1 MGYSRTADEIIR
13 EKALI
18 NDSPVGAVTFSYKS
32 SIEGVRQIDAAS
44 ANKGTIDNA
53 DAFIEKNNNWKV
65 MLSNLFARIHSMFKT
80 TTATQID
87 AFKKLKQE
95 IEPHKE
101 ECSKMIEELKSEMN
115 KITQGVNPSESI
127 KDKLESQSALSSSNS
142 IANFKDI
149 RARFQGMIKA
159 MPNVNEATLKEE
171 NQEQSQYTAVAP

>member
-1 MGYSRTADEIIR
+1 MSHI
-13 EKALI
+13 KK
-18 NDSPVGAVTFSYKS
+18 NAV
-32 SIEGVRQIDAAS
+32 
-44 ANKGTIDNA
+44 
-53 DAFIEKNNNWKV
+53 
-65 MLSNLFARIHSMFKT
+65 
-80 TTATQID
+80 
-87 AFKKLKQE
+87 
-95 IEPHKE
+95 
-101 ECSKMIEELKSEMN
+101 ELKSEMN